1 MFTSNIARR
10 LVGIAGVLSLSALGM
25 AAGAGSASA
34 SPNPAACK
42 ASNMSVTFQ
51 GLAGTKWL
59 GQGYNPLHP
68 SYPDT
73 ISFYRLLVKNKGTAA
88 CTLAKADPIV
98 QVFTPADVV
107 ATSVGSPIKIVMPA
121 GDVDQFYYGVKNP
134 ANYAHLV
141 CTTTDVHGDHHSGH
155 YNGGENGDGWSGHGD
170 HGHYRHDDGHGT
182 VTTCGYVAGVQ
193 TFQTVHLDVSLPGVS
208 GLPLE
213 VFTGWNNALTIPEVA
228 GGTTAG
234 PIS

>member
-1 MFTSNIARR
+1 MITKNFARR
-10 LVGIAGVLSLSALGM
+10 MAASIGVLSLSTLGM
-25 AAGAGSASA
+25 AAVAGSASA

-51 GLAGTKWL
+51 GVAGTVSN
-59 GQGYNPLHP
+59 YNPNHP
-68 SYPDT
+68 SFPDVKT
-73 ISFYRLLVKNKGTAA
+73 YYRLLVKNKGTAA

-121 GDVDQFYYGVKNP
+121 GDVDQFYYGVNSP
-134 ANYAHLV
+134 SNYDHLACNV
-141 CTTTDVHGDHHSGH
+141 VGDEHHH
-155 YNGGENGDGWSGHGD
+155 HHFDGEEHTWSGH
-170 HGHYRHDDGHGT
+170 DGHGQVT
-182 VTTCGYVAGVQ
+182 VCGFVAGVVSY
-193 TFQTVHLDVSLPGVS
+193 QTVHLDVNLPGVS
-208 GLPLE
+208 GPPLE
-213 VFTGWNNALTIPEVA
+213 VFTGWNHAITVPEVA